1 MNDSFVMK
9 IVWELCMRPSNVWAK
24 VVRGKYRCG
33 DELKSNINKGRR
45 GSSLY
50 KGIKTVWDN
59 FEEHCKW
66 ITVKNMPNF

>member
-45 GSSLY
+45 GGLVFTGVLKQCGTTLKSIAN
-50 KGIKTVWDN
+50 G
-59 FEEHCKW
+59 
-66 ITVKNMPNF
+66 